1 MFRTIEWLDD
11 NTVQYIDQTKLPLAV
26 EQITTSEHERI
37 AHAIRVMEIRGAP
50 AIGAAAGMGMAL
62 AALESRAKSKEELI
76 EYLTRAAA
84 TLNVRPTAVNL
95 TWATNRMLQ
104 AARAGP
110 SNVADT
116 IRLLIQ
122 EAREIAEED
131 VQMCR
136 RIGENALSL
145 IKPGWTIQTICNAG
159 SLATVYLGT
168 VGAVIRVANDKYGN
182 IKVYAA
188 ETRPRQQGARLTV
201 FEFMQDGID
210 TTLITDG
217 MIGTVFR
224 QGRVNCCVVGA
235 DRILRTGH
243 VTNKIGTYT
252 MAITAKYHGIPF
264 YVAAPTSTVDM
275 ASGPEDVV
283 IEERDPDEV
292 RMINGQYIT
301 VPTAK
306 VYNPAFDITPP
317 ELISAIITDRGVLRK
332 PNEEKMKRLFGS
344 SAPRGVKT
352 SPASD
357 QLRVDSSDD
366 REL

>member
-1 MFRTIEWLDD
+1 MFRTIEWLDN
-11 NTVQYIDQTKLPLAV
+11 NTVRYVDQTKLPL
-26 EQITTSEHERI
+26 EIERITTSEYERI
-37 AHAIRVMEIRGAP
+37 AHAIQAMEIRGAP

-62 AALESRAKSKEELI
+62 AALGSHAESKAELVRF
-76 EYLTRAAA
+76 LKRAAS

-104 AARAGP
+104 LAETSAG
-110 SNVADT
+110 SVNDIIKV
-116 IRLLIQ
+116 LID
-122 EAREIAEED
+122 EAKEIAEED
-131 VQMCR
+131 VRMCR
-136 RIGENALSL
+136 RIGDNALPL
-145 IKPGWTIQTICNAG
+145 IKSGWTIQTICNAG
-159 SLATVYLGT
+159 SLATVHLGT
-168 VGAVIRVANDKYGN
+168 VGAVIRVANEKYGN

-252 MAITAKYHGIPF
+252 MAITANYHKIPF
-264 YVAAPTSTVDM
+264 YVAAPSSTVDM
-275 ASGPEDVV
+275 VSRIEDVK
-283 IEERDPDEV
+283 IEERHPDEV
-292 RMINGQYIT
+292 RMVNGQYVT

-317 ELISAIITDRGVLRK
+317 ELISAIITDRGVVRR
-332 PNEEKMKRLFGS
+332 PNEEKMMRLFGKNAS
-344 SAPRGVKT
+344 ESPKPT
-352 SPASD
+352 SC
-357 QLRVDSSDD
+357 
-366 REL
+366 E